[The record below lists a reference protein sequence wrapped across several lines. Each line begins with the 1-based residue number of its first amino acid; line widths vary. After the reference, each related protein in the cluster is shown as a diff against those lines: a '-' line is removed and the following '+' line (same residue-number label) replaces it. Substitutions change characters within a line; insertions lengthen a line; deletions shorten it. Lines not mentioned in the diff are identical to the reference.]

1 MFIMKKTLLFCI
13 CCCLFCSAAF
23 AQASFGLK
31 AGGMLSTRVTNTL
44 DHNLDIAKLSYV
56 GGVFYSFPIHE
67 QFGLQVELLY
77 ANKAIELERRRW
89 VQLIREDL
97 HYLNLPVMLQYKLKE
112 RLTLELG
119 PEIGYLIGQKQVVSN
134 ISTQRP
140 SPFTKDFDMAINLGI
155 GYEPV
160 NRVLLNLRYNFGIF
174 DIDKPFHEVVP
185 GATPEEDRHRA
196 NRTLQL
202 TVGYR
207 FK

>member
-1 MFIMKKTLLFCI
+1 MMKKLILSIALLLF
-13 CCCLFCSAAF
+13 SAVAF

-31 AGGMLSTRVTNTL
+31 AGGMLSTRVTNSL
-44 DHNLDIAKLSYV
+44 DHNLDIAKLSFV
-56 GGVFYSFPIHE
+56 GGAFYSFPISE

-89 VQLIREDL
+89 VQLVREDL
-97 HYLNLPVMLQYKLKE
+97 HYLNLPVMLQYKPKE

-119 PEIGYLIGQKQVVSN
+119 PEVGYLIGQKQVISN
-134 ISTQRP
+134 VSTQRP
-140 SPFTKDFDMAINLGI
+140 SPFTKDFDMAINLGV

-160 NRVLLNLRYNFGIF
+160 NRVLLNLRYNFGIY
-174 DIDKPFHEVVP
+174 DIDRPFHEVVP

-202 TVGYR
+202 TVGYSIR
-207 FK
+207 

>member
-1 MFIMKKTLLFCI
+1 
-13 CCCLFCSAAF
+13 
-23 AQASFGLK
+23 
-31 AGGMLSTRVTNTL
+31 
-44 DHNLDIAKLSYV
+44 
-56 GGVFYSFPIHE
+56 
-67 QFGLQVELLY
+67 
-77 ANKAIELERRRW
+77 
-89 VQLIREDL
+89 LIREDL

-140 SPFTKDFDMAINLGI
+140 SPFTKDFDMAINLGV

-185 GATPEEDRHRA
+185 GATPEEDSHRA

>member
-1 MFIMKKTLLFCI
+1 MKKLILSLTLMLF
-13 CCCLFCSAAF
+13 SATAF

-31 AGGMLSTRVTNTL
+31 AGGMLSTRVTNSL

-56 GGVFYSFPIHE
+56 GGAFYSFPISE

-77 ANKAIELERRRW
+77 ANKGLQGAGGGL
-89 VQLIREDL
+89 VVLVREDL
-97 HYLNLPVMLQYKLKE
+97 HYLNLPVMLQYKLRE

-119 PEIGYLIGQKQVVSN
+119 PEIGYLIGQKQTFN
-134 ISTQRP
+134 FGTQPP
-140 SPFTKDFDMAINLGI
+140 SPFMKNLDMAINLGV

-174 DIDKPFHEVVP
+174 DIDRPFHEVFP
-185 GATPEEDRHRA
+185 GNPPQEDRHRA

-207 FK
+207 IK

>member
-1 MFIMKKTLLFCI
+1 MMKKLILSIALLLF
-13 CCCLFCSAAF
+13 SAVAF

-31 AGGMLSTRVTNTL
+31 AGGMLSTRVTNSL
-44 DHNLDIAKLSYV
+44 DHNLDIAKLSFV
-56 GGVFYSFPIHE
+56 GGAFYSFPISE

-89 VQLIREDL
+89 VQLVREDL
-97 HYLNLPVMLQYKLKE
+97 HYLNLPVMLQYKPKE

-119 PEIGYLIGQKQVVSN
+119 PEVGYLIGQKQVATVG
-134 ISTQRP
+134 TQPP
-140 SPFTKDFDMAINLGI
+140 SPFTKDFDMAINLGV

-174 DIDKPFHEVVP
+174 DIDRPFHEVVP

-202 TVGYR
+202 TVGYSIR
-207 FK
+207 

>member
-1 MFIMKKTLLFCI
+1 MMKKLILSLALLLF
-13 CCCLFCSAAF
+13 SATAF

-31 AGGMLSTRVTNTL
+31 AGGMLSTRVTNSL
-44 DHNLDIAKLSYV
+44 DHNLEIAKLSYV
-56 GGVFYSFPIHE
+56 AGAFYSMPIHE

-77 ANKAIELERRRW
+77 ANKAIEVERRRAF
-89 VQLIREDL
+89 QLLSEDL
-97 HYLNLPVMLQYKLKE
+97 HYLNLPVMLQYKLRE

-119 PEIGYLIGQKQVVSN
+119 PEIGYLIGQKQTFN
-134 ISTQRP
+134 FGTQPP
-140 SPFTKDFDMAINLGI
+140 SPFMKNLDMAINLGV

-174 DIDKPFHEVVP
+174 DIDRPFHEVFP
-185 GATPEEDRHRA
+185 GNPPQEDRHRA

-207 FK
+207 IK

>member
-1 MFIMKKTLLFCI
+1 MMKKLILSLALLLF
-13 CCCLFCSAAF
+13 SAAAF
-23 AQASFGLK
+23 AQGSFGLK
-31 AGGMLSTRVTNTL
+31 AGGMLSTRVTNSL
-44 DHNLDIAKLSYV
+44 DHNLDIAKLSFL
-56 GGVFYSFPIHE
+56 GGAFYSFPISE

-77 ANKAIELERRRW
+77 ANKAIEVERKRAF
-89 VQLIREDL
+89 QLLSEDL
-97 HYLNLPVMLQYKLKE
+97 HYINLPVMLQYKPKE

-119 PEIGYLIGQKQVVSN
+119 PEVGYLISQKQIATVG
-134 ISTQRP
+134 TQPP
-140 SPFTKDFDMAINLGI
+140 SPFTKDFDMAINLGV

-174 DIDKPFHEVVP
+174 DIDRPFHEVVP

-207 FK
+207 IR

>member
-1 MFIMKKTLLFCI
+1 MKNLLLSLTLL
-13 CCCLFCSAAF
+13 LFSATAF
-23 AQASFGLK
+23 AQVSFGIK
-31 AGGMLSTRVTNTL
+31 AGGMLATRVTNTI
-44 DHNLDIAKLSYV
+44 DHNLEIAKLSYV
-56 GGVFYSFPIHE
+56 GGAFYSFPIHE

-77 ANKAIELERRRW
+77 ANKAIEVERRRAF
-89 VQLIREDL
+89 QLLSEDL

-112 RLTLELG
+112 RLSLELG
-119 PEIGYLIGQKQVVSN
+119 PEVGYLIGQKQ
-134 ISTQRP
+134 IATTGTQPP
-140 SPFTKDFDMAINLGI
+140 SPFMKNLDMAINLGV

-174 DIDKPFHEVVP
+174 DITKPFHEVVP

-207 FK
+207 LSR